1 MSDHAAQSAVPRA
14 ILRSIDMGNFKKCI
28 GLEVDKSQE
37 AFVASNVYSL
47 AQAKA
52 NPRLHPFAIYDGGVF
67 RLDLTPDDEPVGFVM
82 YQIWDEVGF
91 IMRLMIDRRHQ
102 RQGYGRATMLEVIR
116 RLRLHP
122 DVRYVSTSVH
132 KDNHEAER
140 FYRSLGFIDDP
151 KKDPV
156 EVYLQLPSATC

>member
-1 MSDHAAQSAVPRA
+1 MA
-14 ILRSIDMGNFKKCI
+14 NFKKCI
-28 GLEVDKSQE
+28 DLEVDESQA

-47 AQAKA
+47 AQARA
-52 NPRLHPFAIYDGGVF
+52 NLRLHPYAIYDGGIF
-67 RLDLTPDDEPVGFVM
+67 KRELTPDDEPVGFVM
-82 YQIWDEVGF
+82 YQVWDEVGF

-102 RQGYGRATMLEVIR
+102 RQGYGRAAMLEVIR

-132 KDNHEAER
+132 KDNSEAEQ
-140 FYRSLGFIDDP
+140 FYRSLGFVDDP

-156 EVYLQLPSATC
+156 EVYLYLPSASC